1 MNFLSLQITNCVFFV
16 FILIFCIGIV
26 LNYII
31 YYNRKQLIQQR
42 IQSIY
47 HSENYC
53 PKTKYNIISNQN
65 DNDISKIKFENYEN
79 QKIDDLIYETTDLYK
94 ELDDPNYSPNLLNRI
109 NNPVNIFRNNDI
121 SKWNIKMSS
130 NN

>member
-1 MNFLSLQITNCVFFV
+1 MNFLCLELTNCVFFV
-16 FILIFCIGIV
+16 FILIFLIGIV

-31 YYNRKQLIQQR
+31 YFNRKQLIEQQ

-65 DNDISKIKFENYEN
+65 DNNIRKIQFENYEN
-79 QKIDDLIYETTDLYK
+79 AKIDHLIYETTNIYK
-94 ELDDPNYSPNLLNRI
+94 NLDDPNYSPILLDKI